1 MNNNNLYLLLHIIKN
16 NSNIKRLIRENISLI
31 EITHKIKFLLAKEFL
46 TFKENK
52 LSLTDKGIELYKELS
67 DSDHKLKNKSSWI
80 EEEKKSKIDK
90 IDKNFVY
97 LPNQNDIHF

>member
-1 MNNNNLYLLLHIIKN
+1 MNDNNLYLLLHIIKN

-31 EITHKIKFLLAKEFL
+31 EINHKIRSLLAEERL

-67 DSDHKLKNKSSWI
+67 DHKLKNKSSWI

-90 IDKNFVY
+90 FDKNFVY